1 MHPIIRPV
9 DDAYLKQTRAWILL
23 RFSPSRLDP
32 SLMAHANYILK
43 C

>member
-1 MHPIIRPV
+1 MQPNIQPV
-9 DDAYLKQTRAWILL
+9 AGAYLKQMRAWILL
-23 RFSPSRLDP
+23 LFSPSRLDP